1 MNGKGRTELR
11 NLGRNDGILKR
22 LAQFQFRN
30 PVSNSVIPSKFFA
43 LIFLTACVSAFAIQ
57 LPDGFSVE
65 TVCEGIDGAVTMD
78 LARDGRIFIC
88 EQTGALRVVKD
99 GALLAEPFVRI
110 AVDDYWERGLVGV
123 ALHPKFPETPF
134 VYVHYV
140 RAQPF
145 PHHVISRF
153 TADGD
158 RAKAD
163 SELVLLEGG
172 NMDEHIGNF
181 RGAHQGGAMRFGADG
196 KLYVTIGEHTSRD
209 PAQSLDLL
217 FGKLLRLNDDGSI
230 PADNPFLAQ
239 TTGIN
244 RAIYARGLRNPFGL
258 AVQPGTGRMFINDV
272 GQELFEEID
281 EAVPGANYGWPIA
294 EGLAN
299 NRPEFT
305 KPLHTYNRTEGV
317 CISGGVFYSP
327 VKPQFPAEYVGKYF
341 FADFTTRWIRTLN
354 PANPEKAAPF
364 AQRVA
369 GIVDLAVTP
378 DGALLVLVRNTY
390 VHDDKYQ
397 PKSGAL
403 LRIRY
408 TGG

>member
-1 MNGKGRTELR
+1 MSVGKG
-11 NLGRNDGILKR
+11 GSIL
-22 LAQFQFRN
+22 
-30 PVSNSVIPSKFFA
+30 VA
-43 LIFLTACVSAFAIQ
+43 LICLIACAASAFAIQ
-57 LPDGFSVE
+57 LPDGFTVE

-78 LARDGRIFIC
+78 LARDGRVFIC

-99 GALLAEPFVRI
+99 GALLAEAFVRV

-140 RAQPF
+140 RAKPF

-153 TADGD
+153 TAEGD

-163 SELVLLEGG
+163 SEQVLLEGE
-172 NMDEHIGNF
+172 NEDEHIGNF

-196 KLYVTIGEHTSRD
+196 KLYVTLGEHTSRD
-209 PAQSLDLL
+209 PAQSLELL

-230 PADNPFLAQ
+230 PDDNPFLKE
-239 TTGIN
+239 TKGIY

-281 EAVPGANYGWPIA
+281 EAIAGANYGWPIA
-294 EGLAN
+294 EGPAN

-305 KPLHTYNRTEGV
+305 KPIYAYNRTEGV
-317 CISGGVFYSP
+317 CISGGAFYSP
-327 VKPQFPAEYVGKYF
+327 AKAQFPAEYVGKYF
-341 FADFTTRWIRTLN
+341 FADFTNRWIRTLD
-354 PANPEKAAPF
+354 PAHPEKAEPF
-364 AQRVA
+364 AQRVTSV
-369 GIVDLAVTP
+369 VDLAVAP

-397 PKSGAL
+397 PNAGAL

-408 TGG
+408 TGK

>member
-1 MNGKGRTELR
+1 MK
-11 NLGRNDGILKR
+11 
-22 LAQFQFRN
+22 A
-30 PVSNSVIPSKFFA
+30 VAFFA
-43 LIFLTACVSAFAIQ
+43 ALLVVSALGEAPPIEV
-57 LPDGFSVE
+57 PAGFSIE
-65 TVCEGIDGAVTMD
+65 TVCDGIDGAVTMD
-78 LARDGRIFIC
+78 LARDGRVFIC
-88 EQTGALRVVKD
+88 EQTGALRIVKD
-99 GALLAEPFVRI
+99 GKLLAEPFVRV

-158 RAKAD
+158 RAKEG
-163 SELVLLEGG
+163 SEQVLLEGE
-172 NMDEHIGNF
+172 NEDEHIGNF

-196 KLYVTIGEHTSRD
+196 KLYVTLGEHTSRD
-209 PAQSLDLL
+209 PAQSLELL

-230 PADNPFLAQ
+230 PTDNPFFAE
-239 TTGIN
+239 TKGIY

-281 EAVPGANYGWPIA
+281 EAAPGANYGWPIA
-294 EGLAN
+294 EGPAN
-299 NRPEFT
+299 NRPEFA
-305 KPLHTYNRTEGV
+305 KPLHAYNRKEGI
-317 CISGGVFYSP
+317 CISGGAFYSP
-327 VKPQFPAEYVGKYF
+327 AKPQFPAAYVGKYF
-341 FADFTTRWIRTLN
+341 FADFSTQWIRTLD
-354 PANPEKAAPF
+354 PAHPEQAEPF
-364 AQRVA
+364 AA
-369 GIVDLAVTP
+369 HLPGTVDLAVTP

-397 PKSGAL
+397 PHSGSL
-403 LRIRY
+403 LRIRF
-408 TGG
+408 GGG